1 MRATYSTTP
10 KPIDCGP
17 PKHSSI
23 DACPGTTTPD
33 TRVRAM
39 LNVLLQNESVAT
51 AGAICVRLRKASVL
65 RLVVPSGVKC
75 SRRPKPCDRPALL

>member
-1 MRATYSTTP
+1 
-10 KPIDCGP
+10 
-17 PKHSSI
+17 
-23 DACPGTTTPD
+23 
-33 TRVRAM
+33 M

-51 AGAICVRLRKASVL
+51 AGASVRLRKASVL

>member
-1 MRATYSTTP
+1 
-10 KPIDCGP
+10 
-17 PKHSSI
+17 
-23 DACPGTTTPD
+23 
-33 TRVRAM
+33 M